1 MGAVGRNDRCPC
13 GSGRKV
19 KRCCGVRTGPS
30 EAELAKAFLAVQAR
44 AAAPVLAGFDE
55 EDLDELWDRLF
66 DLPLKHLSL
75 LVAFSDL
82 LTPEIDRLRRGM
94 AADDLEE
101 VNAALPAV
109 LSRHDTP
116 QVRAQLARGV
126 LVLGDCGDIE
136 SELAAAALADLAG
149 PSGALLRA
157 SLLHSAAV
165 AVGVER
171 TPAGLVL
178 ASH

>member
-30 EAELAKAFLAVQAR
+30 EAELATAFLAVAAR
-44 AAAPVLAGFDE
+44 AAAVLAGFDE
-55 EDLDELWDRLF
+55 EDLDELWDGLF

-75 LVAFSDL
+75 LVAFPDL
-82 LTPEIDRLRRGM
+82 LTPEIDRLHRGM

-109 LSRHDTP
+109 LARHDTP
-116 QVRAQLARGV
+116 
-126 LVLGDCGDIE
+126 
-136 SELAAAALADLAG
+136 AG
-149 PSGALLRA
+149 PR
-157 SLLHSAAV
+157 SAR
-165 AVGVER
+165 ER
-171 TPAGLVL
+171 RPRP
-178 ASH
+178 S